1 MATVTRDVPVDVVI
15 CEYHEED
22 VEAVDTVGITADGK
36 RYKADVCQACKDEI
50 VGPARP
56 AAPRRRARRKPAA
69 RQQGRKRAA
78 GRARAAAKSSNG
90 NGNGHRTRKPRTR
103 KVESSELRQWARDN
117 GYQVAD
123 KGRVPT
129 DVVTAWNESVK
140 A

>member
-36 RYKADVCQACKDEI
+36 RYEADVCQACKDEI
-50 VGPARP
+50 VGPAR
-56 AAPRRRARRKPAA
+56 AVKPRRRARRKPAA
-69 RQQGRKRAA
+69 RQQGRR
-78 GRARAAAKSSNG
+78 RAAAKAKASTNG

-103 KVESSELRQWARDN
+103 KVETSELRQWARDN
-117 GYQVAD
+117 GYTVAD
-123 KGRVPT
+123 KGRVPA